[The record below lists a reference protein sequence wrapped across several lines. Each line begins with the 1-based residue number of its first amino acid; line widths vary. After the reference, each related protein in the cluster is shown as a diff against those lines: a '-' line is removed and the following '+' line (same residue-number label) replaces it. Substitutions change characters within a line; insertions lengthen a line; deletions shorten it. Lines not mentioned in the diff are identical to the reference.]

1 MTVTG
6 PVGGDDV
13 GAPSGAE
20 SAAVDLG
27 ADHLGELAIKAVAT
41 ELLLLCHER
50 GLTLSVAESLTGGL
64 VCGALTAVPGASA
77 VVRGAVV
84 AYASDRKAG
93 VLGVSAELLE
103 SRGAV
108 DPEVALAMARGVRT
122 VMVTEVGLA
131 TTGVAGPE
139 PQDGKPVG
147 RVYVAVCGPALERV
161 LELDLEGERDEVRER
176 SVRAVL
182 TLARDVLRP

>member
-1 MTVTG
+1 M
-6 PVGGDDV
+6 
-13 GAPSGAE
+13 
-20 SAAVDLG
+20 
-27 ADHLGELAIKAVAT
+27 
-41 ELLLLCHER
+41 
-50 GLTLSVAESLTGGL
+50 
-64 VCGALTAVPGASA
+64 
-77 VVRGAVV
+77 RGAVV
-84 AYASDRKAG
+84 AYASDRKAA
-93 VLGVSAELLE
+93 VLGVSTELLE

-161 LELDLEGERDEVRER
+161 LELDLEGERDEVREG